1 MLKVNWIYIFNVYDS
16 CTLKNVVSKT
26 FLLKKKNTKT
36 GTVIANDVKGLTTT
50 FKTRKY
56 TLLLP
61 AKFIVTNITSLERSI
76 KRKYKMFSFVRQN
89 NQ

>member
-1 MLKVNWIYIFNVYDS
+1 MYIKKCCFQDI
-16 CTLKNVVSKT
+16 
-26 FLLKKKNTKT
+26 FAKKKNTKT

-50 FKTRKY
+50 LKTAKY

-61 AKFIVTNITSLERSI
+61 AKFVVTNITSLERSI

>member
-1 MLKVNWIYIFNVYDS
+1 MYIKKMLF
-16 CTLKNVVSKT
+16 SKT
-26 FLLKKKNTKT
+26 FLLKKNTKN

-50 FKTRKY
+50 LKTAKY

-61 AKFIVTNITSLERSI
+61 AKFVVTNITSLERSI

>member
-1 MLKVNWIYIFNVYDS
+1 MYIKKMLF
-16 CTLKNVVSKT
+16 SKT
-26 FLLKKKNTKT
+26 FLLKKNTKT

-50 FKTRKY
+50 FKTAKY
-56 TLLLP
+56 TLLLS
-61 AKFIVTNITSLERSI
+61 AKFVVTNITSLERSI

>member
-1 MLKVNWIYIFNVYDS
+1 MYIKKMLF
-16 CTLKNVVSKT
+16 SKT
-26 FLLKKKNTKT
+26 FLLKKKITKT
-36 GTVIANDVKGLTTT
+36 GTVIANDVKGLITT
-50 FKTRKY
+50 FKTAKY

-61 AKFIVTNITSLERSI
+61 AKFVVTNITSLERSI

>member
-1 MLKVNWIYIFNVYDS
+1 MYIKKMLF
-16 CTLKNVVSKT
+16 SKT
-26 FLLKKKNTKT
+26 FLLKKNTKT

-50 FKTRKY
+50 FKTAKY

-61 AKFIVTNITSLERSI
+61 AKFVVTNITLLERSI

>member
-1 MLKVNWIYIFNVYDS
+1 MYIKKCCFQDIFS
-16 CTLKNVVSKT
+16 
-26 FLLKKKNTKT
+26 KKKNTKT

-56 TLLLP
+56 TLLRP
-61 AKFIVTNITSLERSI
+61 AKFVVTKKIN
-76 KRKYKMFSFVRQN
+76 KRKYKIFSFVRQK

>member
-1 MLKVNWIYIFNVYDS
+1 MYIKKMLF
-16 CTLKNVVSKT
+16 SKT
-26 FLLKKKNTKT
+26 FLVKKNTKT

-50 FKTRKY
+50 FKTAKY

-61 AKFIVTNITSLERSI
+61 AKFVVTNITSLERSI

>member
-1 MLKVNWIYIFNVYDS
+1 MYDS

-26 FLLKKKNTKT
+26 FLLKKNTKT

-50 FKTRKY
+50 FKTAKY

-61 AKFIVTNITSLERSI
+61 AKFVVTNITSLERSI
-76 KRKYKMFSFVRQN
+76 KRKYKMFSFIN

>member
-1 MLKVNWIYIFNVYDS
+1 MYIKKCCFQDI
-16 CTLKNVVSKT
+16 
-26 FLLKKKNTKT
+26 FAKKKKTKT

-50 FKTRKY
+50 FETAKY

-61 AKFIVTNITSLERSI
+61 AKFVVTNITSLERSI

>member
-1 MLKVNWIYIFNVYDS
+1 MYIKKMLF
-16 CTLKNVVSKT
+16 SKT
-26 FLLKKKNTKT
+26 FLLKKNTKT
-36 GTVIANDVKGLTTT
+36 GTVIANDVKGLITT
-50 FKTRKY
+50 FKTAKY

-61 AKFIVTNITSLERSI
+61 AKFVVTNITSLERSI

>member
-1 MLKVNWIYIFNVYDS
+1 MYIKKMLF
-16 CTLKNVVSKT
+16 SKT
-26 FLLKKKNTKT
+26 FLLKKNYKT

-50 FKTRKY
+50 FKTAKY

-61 AKFIVTNITSLERSI
+61 AKFVVTNITSLERSI

>member
-1 MLKVNWIYIFNVYDS
+1 MYIKKMLF
-16 CTLKNVVSKT
+16 SKT
-26 FLLKKKNTKT
+26 FLLKKNTKT
-36 GTVIANDVKGLTTT
+36 GTVIANDVKGLITT

-61 AKFIVTNITSLERSI
+61 AKFVVTNITSLERSI

>member
-1 MLKVNWIYIFNVYDS
+1 MYIKKMLI
-16 CTLKNVVSKT
+16 SKT
-26 FLLKKKNTKT
+26 FLLKKKNKNKT

-50 FKTRKY
+50 FKTGKY

-61 AKFIVTNITSLERSI
+61 AKLVVTNITSLKKSI
-76 KRKYKMFSFVRQN
+76 KRKYKTFSFVRQK

>member
-1 MLKVNWIYIFNVYDS
+1 MYDS
-16 CTLKNVVSKT
+16 CTLKNVV
-26 FLLKKKNTKT
+26 FQDIFAKKKNTKT

-50 FKTRKY
+50 FKTAKY

-61 AKFIVTNITSLERSI
+61 AKFVVTNITSLERSI

>member
-1 MLKVNWIYIFNVYDS
+1 MYIKKMLF
-16 CTLKNVVSKT
+16 SKT
-26 FLLKKKNTKT
+26 FLLKKNTKT

-50 FKTRKY
+50 FKTAQY

-61 AKFIVTNITSLERSI
+61 AKFVVTNITSLERSI